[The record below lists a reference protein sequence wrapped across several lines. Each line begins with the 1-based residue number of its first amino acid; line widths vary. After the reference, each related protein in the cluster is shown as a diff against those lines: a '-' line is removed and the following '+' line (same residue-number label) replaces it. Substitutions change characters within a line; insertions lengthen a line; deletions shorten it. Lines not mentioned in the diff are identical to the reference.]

1 MTEQEI
7 FIVVESS
14 WDGMRYYPDNAY
26 AFSTLEDAEKCQQDL
41 EDKYGAD
48 VAVFIGMDVINTYQS
63 KEL

>member
-1 MTEQEI
+1 MTEQKI
-7 FIVVESS
+7 FIVVESG
-14 WDGMRYYPDNAY
+14 WDGMRYSPDNAY

-48 VAVFIGMDVINTYQS
+48 VSVFIGMDTIDSYQL